1 MISLHDVELEVVLI
15 ADESV
20 SEAPPSA
27 IMIWECILNLC
38 NLVKLSVTYISVPK
52 RFPNHSQF
60 QKNQDDW
67 GGFGPPGPPPGYA
80 PASYLDQC
88 PLLRASLLPT
98 VANFVR
104 KVTAQ
109 QTSAGN

>member
-38 NLVKLSVTYISVPK
+38 NLVKLSVTYISVSK

-67 GGFGPPGPPPGYA
+67 GGFGPPGPPLA
-80 PASYLDQC
+80 T
-88 PLLRASLLPT
+88 PLHFTLTNALCSGHPCFQLLLT
-98 VANFVR
+98 L
-104 KVTAQ
+104 
-109 QTSAGN
+109 